1 VKRAVVLVL
10 CLFLAGAACTST
22 SSAPAASINGRAVST
37 EDLVEELNAIQA
49 NPDYI
54 KALESGA
61 PNNGISVVGTSPN
74 SFDAAFVSQV
84 LLRQLDYALIRSEV
98 AKRKLAISDAC
109 RRQARD
115 DAMLNLGQQN
125 AQAGQALFEKFP
137 KRYQDL
143 LLERNTDVL
152 ALEATL
158 NGQNCGETL
167 DAQGYYDAHK
177 DQFTKQCISLI
188 AVADQATADTVVAQA
203 RAGADFASL
212 VQQYSVDPTSKAQ
225 NGEVGCLL
233 PSQFNPSVESL
244 VTGAKVGDVLDP
256 LPGQGGVSILKVTD
270 RQVAPFS
277 EVQSEAQSQAQ
288 STSTQAFG
296 SWLQDARANAK
307 VSVDARY
314 GTFDPSRFQINP
326 PALDLSSSSAPASP
340 ESSSSDNP

>member
-1 VKRAVVLVL
+1 MKRAVVLVL

-22 SSAPAASINGRAVST
+22 TSAPAASINGNKVST

-54 KALESGA
+54 KTLESGA
-61 PNNGISVVGTSPN
+61 PSNGITVVGTSPG

-84 LLRQLDYALIRSEV
+84 LLRQLDYALIHSEI
-98 AKRKLAISDAC
+98 AKRKVAISDAC
-109 RRQARD
+109 KRQARD
-115 DAMLNLGQQN
+115 DAMLNLGNQN

-143 LLERNTDVL
+143 LLQRNTDVI
-152 ALEATL
+152 ALEAAL
-158 NGQNCGETL
+158 NGQDCGKSL
-167 DAQGYYDAHK
+167 DAQSYYDAHK

-188 AVADQATADTVVAQA
+188 AVPDPATADAVVAQA

-212 VQQYSVDPTSKAQ
+212 VQQYSIDATSKA
-225 NGEVGCLL
+225 NKGDVGCLL

-244 VTGAKVGDVLDP
+244 ITSAKVGDVLDP
-256 LPGQGGVSILKVTD
+256 LPGQGGVSILKLTD

-277 EVQSEAQSQAQ
+277 EVQSEAQSLAQ
-288 STSTQAFG
+288 TNATQAFG
-296 SWLQDARANAK
+296 SWLQDARSKAQ
-307 VSVDARY
+307 VTVDPRY

-326 PALDLSSSSAPASP
+326 PALDLSSSSAPSSP
-340 ESSSSDNP
+340 ESSSSANP

>member
-1 VKRAVVLVL
+1 MKRAVVLVL

-22 SSAPAASINGRAVST
+22 SSAPAASINGNQVST

-61 PNNGISVVGTSPN
+61 PSNGITVVGTDPG

-84 LLRQLDYALIRSEV
+84 LLRQLDYALIRAEV

-109 RRQARD
+109 KRQARD
-115 DAMLNLGQQN
+115 DAMLNLGNQN
-125 AQAGQALFEKFP
+125 AQAGQALFVKFP

-143 LLERNTDVL
+143 LIERNTDVI
-152 ALEATL
+152 ALEAAL
-158 NGQNCGETL
+158 NGQTCGQSL

-188 AVADQATADTVVAQA
+188 AVPDQATADNVVAQA
-203 RAGADFASL
+203 RAGADFVSL
-212 VQQYSVDPTSKAQ
+212 VQQYSVDPTSKAS

-233 PSQFNPSVESL
+233 PSQFNPSVASL

-256 LPGQGGVSILKVTD
+256 LPGQGGVSILKLTN

-277 EVQSEAQSQAQ
+277 EVQSDAQSLAQ

-296 SWLQDARANAK
+296 SWLQSARASANVK
-307 VSVDARY
+307 VDPRY

-326 PALDLSSSSAPASP
+326 PALNLSSSSAPSSP
-340 ESSSSDNP
+340 ESSSSATP